1 MSQHAMS
8 LFGQGLGV
16 ALATPFTPDGQID
29 TPGLARL
36 VQHVVRG
43 GADFV
48 VALGSTGEAALLT
61 ESERDHVITTVRACC
76 DGRPLVVGTG
86 AMATAQTLAWTRRA
100 CELGADG
107 ALVVVP
113 PYVKATQSGIVAHFA
128 AVARALP
135 SFPLVAYNVPS
146 RAGSNLLPS
155 TMRELWS
162 LPAVVALKESSGDLQ
177 QIARLCTEL
186 PPGKILLAGDDPLLL
201 PTIAVGGQ
209 GIISVAGNV
218 VPGAMAALL
227 AAARGGDLPK
237 ARALQAALLP
247 LLDALAAEPN
257 PTPIKAALAIAG
269 IAEDTVRLPLLPAS
283 AATAERLRAALHALH
298 EVAHA

>member
-1 MSQHAMS
+1 MSS
-8 LFGQGLGV
+8 LAASLYGHGLGV

-29 TPGLARL
+29 TPGLVRL

-43 GADFV
+43 GGDFV

-61 ESERDHVITTVRACC
+61 ESERDHVINTVRACC
-76 DGRPLVVGTG
+76 CPARLLVGTG
-86 AMATAQTLAWTRRA
+86 ATATAQTIAWTRRA
-100 CELGADG
+100 RELGADG

-128 AVARALP
+128 AIARALP
-135 SFPLVAYNVPS
+135 SFPLVAYNVPA
-146 RAGSNLLPS
+146 RTGTNLLPA
-155 TMRELWS
+155 TVRELWS
-162 LPAVVALKESSGDLQ
+162 LPAVMALKESSGDLQ

-186 PPGKILLAGDDPLLL
+186 PTDKILLAGDDPLLL

-227 AAARGGDLPK
+227 AAARTGDLAK

-257 PTPIKAALAIAG
+257 PVPIKAALAIAG
-269 IAEDTVRLPLLPAS
+269 IADATVRLPLLPAS
-283 AATAERLRAALHALH
+283 AATTERLRTALHELP